1 MTEHLPTPVN
11 RPSTSAVLS
20 DTTRALAEALTGIAA
35 SSRSEL
41 ALSIGYIFQRL
52 RGGEFLGTVS
62 GEWEQY
68 REKGRIKPDYDQT
81 EQHKVCLQELLDFL
95 DKDSPDAIRFDTL
108 KKIFLVAA
116 TESVEARES
125 LVPQQYMRVART
137 LTSGELLVLFACY
150 QIFKDEPNTTWR
162 QEQFPSVGD
171 WLGRIATQSGLRFP
185 ELVELH
191 EQGLE
196 AKRLISP
203 RLHSD
208 RSGVQLKPSYRLT
221 TLGVGLC
228 EFIGSYESDT
238 QQPLAGDAPQA
249 ARP

>member
-1 MTEHLPTPVN
+1 MTEQLPTPVN
-11 RPSTSAVLS
+11 PQSTSTVLS
-20 DTTRALAEALTGIAA
+20 DTAKALAEALTGIAA
-35 SSRSEL
+35 SSRREL

-52 RGGEFLGTVS
+52 RGGEFLATVS
-62 GEWEQY
+62 REWERY

-95 DKDSPDAIRFDTL
+95 DKDSPDAIRFDAL

-116 TESVEARES
+116 TENIEPRES
-125 LVPQQYMRVART
+125 LLPQQYMRVART
-137 LTSGELLVLFACY
+137 LTDGELLVLFACY
-150 QIFKDEPNTTWR
+150 RIYKDDRNTSWK
-162 QEQFPSVGD
+162 QEQIHSAGD
-171 WLGRIATQSGLRFP
+171 WLESVAAQSGLRFP
-185 ELVELH
+185 ELVEFH

-196 AKRLISP
+196 AKRLISS

-208 RSGVQLKPSYRLT
+208 RSGVKVKPAYRLT
-221 TLGVGLC
+221 KLGVGLC
-228 EFIGSYESDT
+228 EFIAAYDGDT